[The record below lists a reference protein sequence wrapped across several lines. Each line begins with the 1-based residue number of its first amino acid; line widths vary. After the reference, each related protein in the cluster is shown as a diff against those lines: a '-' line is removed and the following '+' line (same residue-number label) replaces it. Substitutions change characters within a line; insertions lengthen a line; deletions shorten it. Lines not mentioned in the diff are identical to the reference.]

1 MSTLYKLVNGFDSIS
16 GAAFGGG
23 GGGGGGGRGDQSR
36 RAAAVRSANAARAK
50 AAAATAAANQRAQE
64 DAQEKI
70 RIQASIRSAEFASD
84 VVIKGRFELAK
95 DQREGRLAK
104 IK

>member
-1 MSTLYKLVNGFDSIS
+1 MQHALKQLLQPPLLIREHKKTRK
-16 GAAFGGG
+16 
-23 GGGGGGGRGDQSR
+23 
-36 RAAAVRSANAARAK
+36 K
-50 AAAATAAANQRAQE
+50 
-64 DAQEKI
+64 KI